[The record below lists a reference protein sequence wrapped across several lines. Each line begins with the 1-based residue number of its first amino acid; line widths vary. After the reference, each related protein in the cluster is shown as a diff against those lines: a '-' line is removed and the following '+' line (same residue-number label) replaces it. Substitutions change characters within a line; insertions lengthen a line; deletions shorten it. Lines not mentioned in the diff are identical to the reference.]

1 MLVLNLGAVP
11 HFLISCTA
19 FCTEQLYSKCQN
31 CGAGGEQ
38 VGDVGE
44 EGYIYIKVLSTG
56 DVFYSRV
63 YMFYVYLSS
72 DCKVLCNN

>member
-1 MLVLNLGAVP
+1 MRQRQEVVAYQWERERVWG
-11 HFLISCTA
+11 
-19 FCTEQLYSKCQN
+19 
-31 CGAGGEQ
+31 GGE
-38 VGDVGE
+38 GIGRGMWRKKD
-44 EGYIYIKVLSTG
+44 IYITVLSTG

>member
-1 MLVLNLGAVP
+1 MYLVCSIY
-11 HFLISCTA
+11 ISGCVR
-19 FCTEQLYSKCQN
+19 
-31 CGAGGEQ
+31 
-38 VGDVGE
+38 VGDRELGGRGVGRG
-44 EGYIYIKVLSTG
+44 EGIWRGMWGKKDIYIKVLSTG

>member
-1 MLVLNLGAVP
+1 MYLVCPIYISGCVRVGDRELGGRGVGRGRGNW
-11 HFLISCTA
+11 
-19 FCTEQLYSKCQN
+19 E
-31 CGAGGEQ
+31 
-38 VGDVGE
+38 GDVGE

>member
-1 MLVLNLGAVP
+1 MVEGW
-11 HFLISCTA
+11 
-19 FCTEQLYSKCQN
+19 
-31 CGAGGEQ
+31 G
-38 VGDVGE
+38 GE
-44 EGYIYIKVLSTG
+44 EGIWRGMWGKKDIYIKVLSTG